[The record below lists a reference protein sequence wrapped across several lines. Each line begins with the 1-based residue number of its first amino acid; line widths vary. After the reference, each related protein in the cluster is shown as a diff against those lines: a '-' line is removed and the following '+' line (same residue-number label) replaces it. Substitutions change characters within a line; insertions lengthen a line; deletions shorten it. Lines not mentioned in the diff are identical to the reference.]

1 VKKLKVEFGYFFVH
15 YELEMDICKSIG
27 TKTLY
32 PHQLHAVQW
41 MIEREKDGGGL
52 ICDEM
57 GLGKTL
63 TSIALL
69 LTNIVSKTLILGPL
83 AVIDQWISVLKTT
96 SLAIY
101 GVNKG
106 KWTHIQGNKLFGSV
120 YISNYD
126 KLTGKNDLFT
136 QHPWDRILCDEAHI
150 LRNYDSKKYL
160 ALDTLKATNKW
171 LLTGTPVV
179 NHIRDLGSL
188 IHLIHKKV
196 SPKLATIEKGHGW
209 MQKFALQRT
218 VQQVRDALPDIMP
231 REPLVFH
238 HRLDFETDEEATF
251 YRAIQGA
258 IVQNLQQMIDNDHI
272 DIYVFLEL
280 ILRLRQISTHPQ
292 VYIQS
297 RRRKIGGYRR
307 PDWTGTS
314 TKTNGILNILRS
326 EKQHH
331 GYVIFCHFNDEME
344 LLKKILEKEGSVG
357 KVFIYNGSLSPEQRT
372 NVIQD
377 TKNHINS
384 LDVIN
389 GGYILDEFP
398 HLRQLPGDILKYVIQ
413 PFLGPQHTVLL
424 AQIQTAGTGLNL
436 QHMDRVIFTSSWWT
450 AALMDQAVSRVV
462 RIGQTKDVHVHHV
475 ILNEEDN
482 LSINIDDY
490 IHERVEMKRELCNE
504 LLLSANH
511 TI

>member
-1 VKKLKVEFGYFFVH
+1 
-15 YELEMDICKSIG
+15 
-27 TKTLY
+27 
-32 PHQLHAVQW
+32 
-41 MIEREKDGGGL
+41 
-52 ICDEM
+52 
-57 GLGKTL
+57 
-63 TSIALL
+63 
-69 LTNIVSKTLILGPL
+69 
-83 AVIDQWISVLKTT
+83 
-96 SLAIY
+96 
-101 GVNKG
+101 
-106 KWTHIQGNKLFGSV
+106 
-120 YISNYD
+120 
-126 KLTGKNDLFT
+126 
-136 QHPWDRILCDEAHI
+136 LCDEAHI

-196 SPKLATIEKGHGW
+196 SPKLATVEKGHGW

-251 YRAIQGA
+251 YRTIQGA

-398 HLRQLPGDILKYVIQ
+398 HLRQLPGDILNYVIQ

-511 TI
+511 TM